1 MPLQRLLLP
10 VLPFVVLPVLM
21 LAACDKPMSSAQQK
35 AADDR
40 AVAQVEATNH
50 APAPLRPV
58 MPQALAPP
66 FVAQH
71 AVGSKSCAFIAK
83 GQTAIIALALEG
95 RIELQ
100 IDNQP
105 AVFSADKGSARLPS
119 GAWSRYLG
127 KALVLALN
135 QPGAGSPIARLVIS
149 DRYNRPVFEAAGS
162 LRCPAI

>member
-1 MPLQRLLLP
+1 MPLQKLLVA
-10 VLPFVVLPVLM
+10 VLLTLVVG
-21 LAACDKPMSSAQQK
+21 ACDEPMSPAQQK
-35 AADDR
+35 AVDDR

-58 MPQALAPP
+58 IPQALSPA
-66 FVAQH
+66 FVARH
-71 AVGSKSCAFIAK
+71 AAGGKSCAFIAK
-83 GQTAIIALALEG
+83 GHTAAIALALDG

-100 IDNQP
+100 IDSQP

-127 KALVLALN
+127 KALVLALD
-135 QPGAGSPIARLVIS
+135 QPGAGSPIARLIVN
-149 DRYNRPVFEAAGS
+149 DRYNRPVFEADGT

>member
-1 MPLQRLLLP
+1 
-10 VLPFVVLPVLM
+10 
-21 LAACDKPMSSAQQK
+21 MSPAQQK
-35 AADDR
+35 VADDR

-58 MPQALAPP
+58 MPQALAPA

-71 AVGSKSCAFIAK
+71 AAGGKSCAFVAK
-83 GQTAIIALALEG
+83 GETAAIALALDG

-100 IDNQP
+100 IDGQP

-127 KALVLALN
+127 KALVLALDK
-135 QPGAGSPIARLVIS
+135 PGAGSPIARLVIN
-149 DRYNRPVFEAAGS
+149 DRYNRPVFEAGGK

>member
-1 MPLQRLLLP
+1 MQPHKLLAA
-10 VLPFVVLPVLM
+10 VLPIVA
-21 LAACDKPMSSAQQK
+21 LAACNQPMDPAQQK

-58 MPQALAPP
+58 TPQTLSPT
-66 FVAQH
+66 FVARH
-71 AVGSKSCAFIAK
+71 AAGGKSCAFIAK
-83 GQTAIIALALEG
+83 GQTAVIALALDG

-100 IDNQP
+100 IDSQP

-127 KALVLALN
+127 KSLVLALD
-135 QPGAGSPIARLVIS
+135 QPGAGSPIARLVIN
-149 DRYNRPVFEAAGS
+149 DRFNRPVFEAGGS
-162 LRCPAI
+162 LRCPAT